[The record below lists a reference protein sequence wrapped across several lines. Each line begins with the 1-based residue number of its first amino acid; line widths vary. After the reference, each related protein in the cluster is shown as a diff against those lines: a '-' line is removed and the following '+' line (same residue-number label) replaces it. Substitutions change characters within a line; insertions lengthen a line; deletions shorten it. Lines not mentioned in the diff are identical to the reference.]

1 MYDRLMCFKGQIN
14 FGTAVCCEGCI
25 TEHKQA
31 VPHSVG
37 AERTFR
43 TVPTGQGVRRFP
55 QNIDANMCELK
66 VTYIEQSKFIPSD
79 INANSLIPNSILY

>member
-1 MYDRLMCFKGQIN
+1 MYDRIMCFKGQIIL
-14 FGTAVCCEGCI
+14 GTAVCCEGCI

-43 TVPTGQGVRRFP
+43 TGSTGQGIRRRL

-66 VTYIEQSKFIPSD
+66 VIC
-79 INANSLIPNSILY
+79 